1 MAQPTWNTASGS
13 IGTFP
18 ANIAMS
24 FALSASPVSP
34 ATTLTYSLLSG
45 TLPTN
50 LSLSSAGVISGTA
63 ETVLNDTTYT
73 FVVRATDNLTN
84 IRDRTFTITISSI
97 ASPKFTTPN
106 GTLINV
112 IDSEWLSFQVS
123 YSNPISTN
131 TVIIRKVQG
140 DFPPGIEIND
150 YGIIRG
156 YPEPPVQNTPYSSTT
171 TVGLQTTTENKI
183 RCQTTSGFVPGRPVI
198 FYTTAFGNI
207 QNNVYYYIREVFDS
221 TTFSIS
227 TSVDG
232 PEFLLANA
240 TGTMVIELPAVS
252 ALQPTKKSY
261 NFTLKLDSEYGEDFA
276 DYTITIINQNLPSAQ
291 GGPGNP
297 PNTRYPVIFNTR
309 PNTYNIQDTLQYRYY
324 ILPND
329 TGATY
334 PPSTPANIGQ
344 ILSDNYFSFQILGH
358 DFDNDTLLYEFINLP
373 SDLSGDSSTGW
384 ITGTPSLAANSIANY
399 DFAVI
404 CRKVINT
411 YYYSDIINFSIQIT
425 NNLSGLVT
433 WVTPADLGSVNNGS
447 ESIITFNA
455 TSDVELQYR
464 VTSGTLPP
472 NTELLTNGELIGT
485 FSFEPG
491 NTVTSQN
498 GTNVFTFTV
507 EAFSPVYPV
516 ITESRTFTLTVF
528 QRFVNPVDTL
538 YIQASPSLAD
548 RVLIDSLL
556 TNTTIIPDNFIY
568 RPNDP
573 NYGKATSVVY
583 EHAYGIDAATIIDYV
598 AAVTQNHYWR
608 NLILGE
614 IKTAVA
620 RDDNGV
626 IIYEVVYSQIIDNLI
641 NPQGISIEQ
650 SIYWPVPIDLN
661 LGPWYTSITDIY
673 TSWASVLSTSYY
685 TSLTPG
691 YAQTLY
697 PNSLVNMRTRI
708 QDVIGSQDDFRLLP
722 RWMTSQQL
730 NGSTLGYTPAWVIC
744 YTKPGFSEVVKD
756 NINTLWTD
764 NTGNLLTLNKIN
776 FQIDRFSVDKSL
788 TYNYDTTL
796 DPKAWVSLPG
806 GDPVPNPIDSKNF
819 SVLFPRKTIL
829 PNTPQSY

>member
-18 ANIAMS
+18 ATIAMTYA
-24 FALSASPVSP
+24 FSASPVSP
-34 ATTLTYSLLSG
+34 ASSVTYSLLSG
-45 TLPTN
+45 NLPTN
-50 LSLSSAGVISGTA
+50 LSLSTAGVLSGIAT
-63 ETVLNDTTYT
+63 TVPNDTTYT
-73 FVVRATDNLTN
+73 FVIRATDNLSN
-84 IRDRTFTITISSI
+84 IRDRTFSITISSI
-97 ASPKFTTPN
+97 AVPKFTTPN
-106 GTLINV
+106 GTLINL
-112 IDSEWLSFQVS
+112 IDSEWLSFQVA

-131 TVIIRKVQG
+131 IVTIRKVQG
-140 DFPPGIEIND
+140 VFPHGVEIND

-156 YPEPPVQNTPYSSTT
+156 YPQPPVQNVPYSSVT

-183 RCQTTSGFVPGRPVI
+183 RCQTTSGFVSGRPII

-240 TGTMVIELPAVS
+240 TGTMVIELPTVS
-252 ALQPTKKSY
+252 PLQPTKKSY

-276 DYTITIINQNLPSAQ
+276 EYTITVINQNLPSAQ

-309 PNTYNIQDTLQYRYY
+309 PDTYNIQDTLQYRYY
-324 ILPND
+324 VLPND

-334 PPSTPANIGQ
+334 PPSTSANIGQ

-358 DFDNDTLLYEFINLP
+358 DFDNDTLLYEFIDLP
-373 SDLSGDSSTGW
+373 SNLSGDGSTGW
-384 ITGTPSLAANSIANY
+384 ITGIPNLAANSIANY
-399 DFAVI
+399 NFAVI
-404 CRKVINT
+404 CRKVIDT
-411 YYYSDIINFSIQIT
+411 YYYSDIINFSIQVT
-425 NNLSGLVT
+425 NNLSGIIT
-433 WVTPADLGSVNNGS
+433 WVTSEDLGNVDNGS
-447 ESIITFNA
+447 ESIIQFVA
-455 TSDVELQYR
+455 TSDVDLIYR
-464 VTSGTLPP
+464 LSSGTLPP
-472 NTELLTNGELIGT
+472 NTTLLDNGDLIGT
-485 FSFEPG
+485 FSYEPST
-491 NTVTSQN
+491 TVTPQN
-498 GTNVFTFTV
+498 ESNTFTFTI
-507 EAFSPVYPV
+507 EALSPVYPV
-516 ITESRTFTLTVF
+516 ISETKTFTINVF
-528 QRFVNPVDTL
+528 QRFADPTDTL
-538 YIQASPSLAD
+538 YIQATPSLVD

-556 TNTTIIPDNFIY
+556 TNTTIIPDNFLY
-568 RPNDP
+568 RIDDP
-573 NYGKATSVVY
+573 NYGKATSVIY
-583 EHAYGIDAATIIDYV
+583 EHAYGIDPATILDYV
-598 AAVTQNHYWR
+598 AAVTENHYWR
-608 NLILGE
+608 NIILGE
-614 IKTAVA
+614 LKTAVA

-626 IIYEVVYSQIIDNLI
+626 IIYEVVYSQIVDNLI
-641 NPQGISIEQ
+641 NSQGISVEQ
-650 SIYWPVPIDLN
+650 SINWPVPIDLN

-673 TSWASVLSTSYY
+673 TSWDDVLGTLYY

-708 QDVIGSQDDFRLLP
+708 QDVIGSQNDYRLLP

-764 NTGNLLTLNKIN
+764 SNGNLLTLNKIN
-776 FQIDRFSVDKSL
+776 FQIDRFTVDKSL
-788 TYNYDTTL
+788 TYNYDTTVS
-796 DPKAWVSLPG
+796 PNTWVSLPG
-806 GDPVPNPIDSKNF
+806 GDPVPDPINSKNF